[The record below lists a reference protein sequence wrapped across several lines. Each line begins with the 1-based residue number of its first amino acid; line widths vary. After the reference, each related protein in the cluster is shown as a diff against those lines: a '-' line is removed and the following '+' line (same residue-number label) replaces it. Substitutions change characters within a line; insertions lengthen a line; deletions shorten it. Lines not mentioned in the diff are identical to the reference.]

1 MSERPTGPGIDSP
14 PPCALRS
21 GTRFE
26 GLVALRAPGRI
37 DGCVSGEVVASDLL
51 WIGRSARVKA
61 RITAAEIVIAGEF
74 EGEAEASGRIELL
87 ETARVRAT
95 LDTRNLVLAEGSFF
109 EGRCRTRPESECDT
123 GA

>member
-1 MSERPTGPGIDSP
+1 MSEQPTDSGIGPT
-14 PPCALRS
+14 PPCVLRS

-51 WIGRSARVKA
+51 WIGQPARVNA
-61 RITAAEIVIAGEF
+61 RIAAPEIVIAGEF

-87 ETARVRAT
+87 ATARVRAT

-109 EGRCRTRPESECDT
+109 EGRCRTRSESELDT